1 MDLLHSQ
8 LAALQQKLS
17 FVATDPIDWKF
28 YVQAFS
34 WGVTLFESYLLSV
47 YFSVEFSFLAHL
59 FFFFTQRLRQYPL
72 YSKTS
77 PPEVLAD
84 HFDAEA
90 FTKSQNYGKDK
101 AKFSLITG
109 LLKQALDSAMLH
121 YGLYAFAWNIGGR
134 SIAYFGYGSEYEVQ

>member
-8 LAALQQKLS
+8 LAVLQQKLA

-28 YVQAFS
+28 YVQACS

-47 YFSVEFSFLAHL
+47 HVPFCILPELTL
-59 FFFFTQRLRQYPL
+59 FTPSLRQYPL

-77 PPEVLAD
+77 PPEVLAG
-84 HFDAEA
+84 HFDDGA
-90 FTKSQNYGKDK
+90 FQKSQNYGRDK
-101 AKFSLITG
+101 AKFSLVTG

-121 YGLYAFAWNIGGR
+121 YGLYAFAWDIGGR
-134 SIAYFGYGSEYEVQ
+134 MTTYLGYGSEYEVCGSP

>member
-8 LAALQQKLS
+8 LAMLQQKLS

-28 YVQAFS
+28 YVQVCS

-47 YFSVEFSFLAHL
+47 HVHFDHFPELTL
-59 FFFFTQRLRQYPL
+59 FALSLRQYPL

-77 PPEVLAD
+77 PPEVLAE
-84 HFDAEA
+84 HFDGDA
-90 FTKSQNYGKDK
+90 FQKSQNYGRDK

-109 LLKQALDSAMLH
+109 LLKQAIDSAILH
-121 YGLYAFAWNIGGR
+121 YGLYASAWDLSGWI
-134 SIAYFGYGSEYEVQ
+134 IAYFGYGSKYEVG